1 MTGIKKVAVCGAG
14 GTMGAG
20 IALVSARAGYDTI
33 CFDQFP
39 EGLAR
44 ARQAARKFFDKS
56 VQRGR
61 MSEDEAA
68 AALARMHDETRLESL
83 KDCDLVIEAVF
94 EDLGVKQKL
103 LGRLHE
109 LCKPETIFASNTSTL
124 SIAQIAGGC
133 DRQDRVVGMHF
144 CLPAQV
150 MKLVEMSRGLM
161 TSTQTFDAAWAWVE
175 SAGQLPVRTQDRPGF
190 ILNALLVPFN
200 NDVLRLID
208 AGVATPED
216 IDTAICVG
224 LGYKMGP
231 CTLLDL
237 VGLDTQLRLGEAFY
251 PITLD
256 PRAAVPP
263 VVRRMVAAG
272 ILGQK
277 SGRGLL
283 GAAVVREPATE
294 GPAFHVVRGGDSR
307 SFPDGDA
314 FLDLAADEAADVTL
328 CLGGSYAPDSSKA
341 AVLVELGTEC
351 LGFHTD
357 EDSGREGSNTL
368 GFARYRNGSDAPSG
382 LIEIVRQPATNPQ
395 ALEAARAVFEAAGF
409 KTVVCADRPG
419 RIIDRLVRP
428 KYNDALRFL
437 DEGLALSEDLDRTC
451 CLGLGYPEGPIERVT
466 RGGLDWHYQVCTA
479 IFRMTGQAAYS
490 PARRAVVAHDRAHSP
505 S

>member
-1 MTGIKKVAVCGAG
+1 MTVIKKVAVCGAG

-20 IALVSARAGYDTI
+20 IALVAARAGFETI
-33 CFDQFP
+33 CFDQSAD
-39 EGLAR
+39 GLAR
-44 ARQAARKFFDKS
+44 SRKAAQKFFDKS

-61 MSEDEAA
+61 MSADDAA
-68 AALARMHDETRLESL
+68 AALARMHDQTELESL
-83 KDCDLVIEAVF
+83 ADCDLVIEAIF
-94 EDLGVKQKL
+94 EDLGVKQQL
-103 LGRLHE
+103 LGTLDG

-124 SIAQIAGGC
+124 SISEIAGGC
-133 DRQDRVVGMHF
+133 ERQDRVVGMHF

-161 TSTQTFDAAWAWVE
+161 TSEQTFNTAWAWVE
-175 SAGQLPVRTQDRPGF
+175 AAGQKPVQTQDKPGF

-208 AGVATPED
+208 EGVASAED
-216 IDTAICVG
+216 IDTAICSG

-237 VGLDTQLRLGEAFY
+237 IGLDTQQRLGEAFY
-251 PITLD
+251 PITQD

-263 VVRRMVAAG
+263 IVRRMVAAG

-283 GAAVVREPATE
+283 GAAASREPATD
-294 GPAFHVVRGGDSR
+294 GPGFHVVRAGDSR
-307 SFPDGDA
+307 SFSDGDA
-314 FLDLAADEAADVTL
+314 FLARAVDAPAGVTL
-328 CLGGSYAPDSSKA
+328 CLGGAYAPDPSKT

-357 EDSGREGSNTL
+357 EDSGREGSNVL
-368 GFARYRNGSDAPSG
+368 GFARYCNGSDAPSK
-382 LIEIVRQPATNPQ
+382 LIEIVRQPNTDRP

-409 KTVVCADRPG
+409 DTVVCADRPG

-437 DEGLALSEDLDRTC
+437 DEGLALAEDMDKTC
-451 CLGLGYPEGPIERVT
+451 CLGLGYPDGPIERVT
-466 RGGLDWHYQVCTA
+466 RGGLDWHYEVCTA

-490 PARRAVVAHDRAHSP
+490 PARRAVVAHDRAHNHS
-505 S
+505 